1 MEKCKFLQILACSTG
16 IKKSV
21 KFSSSVRDCLGK
33 FCIPTLQVYT
43 GREREDRKCWE
54 LWTRGHHEGGW
65 GGSGSGPR
73 NSPTCQ
79 PPPLPPSGIPFS
91 HSFEE
96 ERGGGRGGWG
106 EGKHNRKP
114 WGWLDSSTGYWLGW
128 VNMYQIFIFR
138 FNLHPKVL
146 KQANFRGSSQK
157 SLADI

>member
-21 KFSSSVRDCLGK
+21 KFTSSVRDCLGK
-33 FCIPTLQVYT
+33 FCIPTLQVYRQ
-43 GREREDRKCWE
+43 RERGPEVLGAMNAWPP
-54 LWTRGHHEGGW
+54 RGGV

-79 PPPLPPSGIPFS
+79 PPPLPPPLAYHFPI
-91 HSFEE
+91 HLKQ
-96 ERGGGRGGWG
+96 RGGGKRGVGGGETQQEALGMVGWF
-106 EGKHNRKP
+106 
-114 WGWLDSSTGYWLGW
+114 YWLGW

-157 SLADI
+157 SLADIK